1 MVRSAQALWI
11 VAGLMLLV
19 GCSKSLQGDVGGQSE
34 MSAGSTST
42 TSPNAPGAKSGSGSI
57 EKDAAISGTIP
68 PLGRK
73 GGKGSAG
80 SGSGQERI
88 EDEGAPGMIAKIDPG
103 HASGATKRQTDE
115 LQRQRHAEALGLRD
129 VYFHLDSWSIP
140 EDGRQAL
147 SAAADWLRDHPEE
160 IMTIEGHCDERG
172 TAAYNLVL
180 GEKRANS
187 VRRYLID
194 LGIKPDKLRV
204 VTYGKERPFC
214 REHDERCYQQN
225 RRSHLV
231 LNLP

>member
-1 MVRSAQALWI
+1 MARSAHALWI
-11 VAGLMLLV
+11 FAGLMLLV

-34 MSAGSTST
+34 MSVTNPSGAS
-42 TSPNAPGAKSGSGSI
+42 NDRPGAKSGSSS
-57 EKDAAISGTIP
+57 EKDGGVASTIP

-73 GGKGSAG
+73 GSKGSETG
-80 SGSGQERI
+80 PCGQERI

-115 LQRQRHAEALGLRD
+115 LQRQRLAEAGLRD

-140 EDGRQAL
+140 EEGRQAL
-147 SAAADWLRDHPEE
+147 SVAADWLRDHPGESM
-160 IMTIEGHCDERG
+160 IIEGHCDERG

-225 RRSHLV
+225 RRGHLV

>member
-11 VAGLMLLV
+11 AAGLMLLV

-34 MSAGSTST
+34 MSQASGNRS
-42 TSPNAPGAKSGSGSI
+42 GASSAD
-57 EKDAAISGTIP
+57 KDGGTIP

-73 GGKGSAG
+73 GSKGSEG
-80 SGSGQERI
+80 SGGQERI
-88 EDEGAPGMIAKIDPG
+88 QDESAPGMIAKIDPG
-103 HASGATKRQTDE
+103 HSSGAAKRQTDE

-140 EDGRQAL
+140 EEGRQAL

-172 TAAYNLVL
+172 TTAYNLVL

-194 LGIKPDKLRV
+194 LGIRADKLRV

-214 REHDERCYQQN
+214 QEHDERCYQQN

-231 LNLP
+231 FNLP